1 MAMAAGSATLKYIK
15 EHDVL
20 SHVEKVGAKLMQ
32 ELQDIQEHVPEIGD
46 VRGRGL
52 MIGAEI
58 VAPHKKQNAN
68 GSYPADAELASVIQ
82 RKCFE
87 KGLIVETGGRHGSVI
102 RFLPPLIVTEAQI
115 DDIITIFREA
125 VYEAVK

>member
-46 VRGRGL
+46 VRGRG
-52 MIGAEI
+52 
-58 VAPHKKQNAN
+58 
-68 GSYPADAELASVIQ
+68 
-82 RKCFE
+82 
-87 KGLIVETGGRHGSVI
+87 
-102 RFLPPLIVTEAQI
+102 
-115 DDIITIFREA
+115 
-125 VYEAVK
+125 